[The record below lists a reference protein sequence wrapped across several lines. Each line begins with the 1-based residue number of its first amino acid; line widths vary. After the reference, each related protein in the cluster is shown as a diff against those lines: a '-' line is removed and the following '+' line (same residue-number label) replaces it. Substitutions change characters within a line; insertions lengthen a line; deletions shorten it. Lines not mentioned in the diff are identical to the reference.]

1 MKIRPIKA
9 IVGALLCGVLLL
21 LPVGAQ
27 AQSLLDDL
35 DDSQIYRLVDE
46 QGNHLTSRA
55 ARIYVDDE
63 YISSDNQ
70 LYIVTQVDDAQ
81 HIAVA
86 RHAGAEPPVDKNKA
100 QEVFALAES
109 AENGDAALDEAQS
122 DRRKLICMYST
133 HSDESYVPTDGE
145 ASLLEDAGIYDVNEA
160 FKEEL
165 EKLGIEVILD
175 ETSHLPHDT
184 KAYSRSRR
192 TAEELLKNRPDALL
206 DIHRDGI
213 PDENE
218 YLTEVDGEET
228 SKIRLLVGRSNP
240 NADANREF
248 AKQIKQT
255 ADEKYDGLIKDIFIG
270 KGNYNQELYPQAILL
285 EFGTHTLDKE
295 LVLNSTPMM
304 ADVLNTVLF
313 ADTAQAA
320 PIENTAEQKES
331 EDNKAGGTGILWL
344 VIIAVVGGLI
354 YALIST
360 GTLKN
365 LPDKLKRGMSE
376 ITGGMMGKKKDGE
389 K

>member
-1 MKIRPIKA
+1 MKKHLLS
-9 IVGALLCGVLLL
+9 ALLCGILLL
-21 LPVGAQ
+21 LPVKVQ
-27 AQSLLDDL
+27 AQSLLDDI

-46 QGNHLTSRA
+46 QGNYLTSRA
-55 ARIYVDDE
+55 SRIYVDDE

-70 LYIVTQVDDAQ
+70 LYIVMQVDDAQ
-81 HIAVA
+81 RTAVA
-86 RHAGAEPPVDKNKA
+86 RHAGAEPPVDLNKA
-100 QEVFALAES
+100 REVFALAES
-109 AENGDAALDEAQS
+109 AENGDAALEEAQG
-122 DRRKLICMYST
+122 DRKKLICMYST

-160 FKEEL
+160 FKAEL

-175 ETSHLPHDT
+175 ETSHLPHDA

-285 EFGTHTLDKE
+285 EFGTHTIDKD

-313 ADTAQAA
+313 SDTAQAA
-320 PIENTAEQKES
+320 PIENTAEAKDA

-376 ITGGMMGKKKDGE
+376 LTGGMMGKKKNGE